1 MAYHTGFGLG
11 YFANVI
17 FDPPPKSKRR
27 TVARIFW
34 PTLILAALVVAA
46 VVSAAGEETRI
57 QLGYL
62 DEIRAHATDLARS
75 GASIGEIMSRV
86 DEVDREEFTTVFESA
101 AADLDTALEFVSDE
115 PPTEGL
121 VPVWALYRQTVE
133 AWVRGVDGLATA
145 ILQAADDPDDVAV
158 INATGDALADLR
170 SGDALFRDLRA
181 EFERDEIPEPVSPPV
196 EVRLSPTDSGLLSQ
210 SVSYVAA
217 ARRSTSGLGLRA
229 GLRVSQLV
237 SDPRWQVNV
246 DDQPVIPATE
256 TVVFSAVIT
265 NAGNIAS
272 QPESLIMELTGGA
285 DPVVSVMEVP
295 VLQPGGQTT
304 IEFAPVDVL
313 PETLYEVDVQLELSN
328 PDSDLTDNQRRVQF
342 TVNTP

>member
-1 MAYHTGFGLG
+1 M
-11 YFANVI
+11 
-17 FDPPPKSKRR
+17 
-27 TVARIFW
+27 VARIFW

-46 VVSAAGEETRI
+46 VVSAAGEETRV

-62 DEIRAHATDLARS
+62 DEIRTQAVDLARS
-75 GASIGEIMSRV
+75 GTSIAEIMSRV

-101 AADLDTALEFVSDE
+101 AADLDVALEFVADQ
-115 PPTEGL
+115 PPTDAL
-121 VPVWALYRQTVE
+121 IPVWALYRQTVQ
-133 AWVRGVDGLATA
+133 AWARGVDGLATA

-170 SGDALFRDLRA
+170 SGDVLFRDLRA

-196 EVRLSPTDSGLLSQ
+196 AVRLSPTDSGLLSQ

-237 SDPRWQVNV
+237 SDPAWQVNV
-246 DDQPVIPATE
+246 DEQPVIPATE
-256 TVVFSAVIT
+256 TVAFSAVIT

-285 DPVVSVMEVP
+285 EPVVSVMEVP
-295 VLQPGGQTT
+295 PLQPGGQTT
-304 IEFAPVDVL
+304 IEFAPVEVL
-313 PETLYEVDVQLELSN
+313 PETLYEVDVELELSN
-328 PDSDLTDNQRRVQF
+328 PDSDLTDNQLRVQF
-342 TVNTP
+342 TVNSP